1 MKVCII
7 GDSLTS
13 LALAKALVNR
23 EIFVDIFYKKKI
35 VNIDKSRTIGIS
47 KSNIV
52 FFNKNIANISKIL
65 WQIKKIKI
73 FSENPYKNEIINFED
88 NGKNLFSILKNHNL
102 IYQLRSDLKKNKFF
116 KFKNNLNYR
125 DLDKLNYNL
134 VVICESKNEVSRKI
148 FSKGFKKLYESV
160 AFTTIID
167 HAKLL
172 ENHTA
177 YQIFTSKGPIA
188 FLPIS
193 SEKTSIVYSI
203 KKSNL
208 IDEEGIKK
216 LILKLN
222 PIYKIKKIN
231 KISKVDLNSF
241 NLRKYYKGNILA
253 FGDLLHKIH
262 PLAGQGFNMSL
273 RDIRELIKIIDN
285 KIELGLPLD
294 KSVCVEFQNKTRS
307 KNFIFSEG
315 IDFIYEFFNY
325 ETNFKRNF
333 VDTIVKLVGKNKSVN
348 KYLKKIADQG
358 LHV

>member
-35 VNIDKSRTIGIS
+35 VNVDKSRTIGIS

-73 FSENPYKNEIINFED
+73 FSENLYKNEIINFED
-88 NGKNLFSILKNHNL
+88 SRENLFSILKNHNL
-102 IYQLRSDLKKNKFF
+102 IYQLRSELKKNKFL

-125 DLDKLNYNL
+125 GLDNSNYNL

-148 FSKGFKKLYESV
+148 FSKGFKKIYESV

-167 HAKLL
+167 HAKLS
-172 ENHTA
+172 ENDTA

-208 IDEEGIKK
+208 KNEESVKK
-216 LILKLN
+216 LISKLN

-231 KISKVDLNSF
+231 KISKFDLNSF

-285 KIELGLPLD
+285 RIELGLPLD

-315 IDFIYEFFNY
+315 IDFIYELFNY
-325 ETNFKRNF
+325 ETNIKRNF

-348 KYLKKIADQG
+348 RYLKKIADQG
-358 LHV
+358 FHV